1 MFEVGN
7 QREMSPREAR
17 DAADFAALLRGL
29 KERSGLTYR
38 GLEEAA
44 ARQGEVLPRST
55 CAAVLN
61 GRGLPRAELLTVFVR
76 VCGEGDRVEEWLA
89 ARAGLA
95 GRRAGRAARGQAGT
109 GPRAGVDAGTPT
121 TAGPG
126 PAPGGGAGGAD
137 PPLGGGAGGESGG
150 GGPPG
155 PGRRRFSVL
164 AGLPVAALL
173 AGLSFWLVGASERPE
188 SRSDD
193 GPVAAVTAPP
203 DGYVRLRPLSAPEF
217 CLTDGRVA
225 DRRHTPL
232 VAVQRPCDE
241 VAPQSTTLEPTGG
254 DSYRVLWHHPDY
266 GTGCL
271 KALGEG
277 GGKGLLEPWDDCAR
291 ASLFRIE
298 PSGRPG
304 DGRFVLRVPGR
315 GCAGIR
321 DGSGDSGTEAVMG
334 RCTGSDGQVFVIERV

>member
-1 MFEVGN
+1 
-7 QREMSPREAR
+7 MSPREAR

-89 ARAGLA
+89 ARSGLA

-109 GPRAGVDAGTPT
+109 GPGAGAGTP

-126 PAPGGGAGGAD
+126 PAGEDGTRGT
-137 PPLGGGAGGESGG
+137 GGESGG
-150 GGPPG
+150 GGPG

-173 AGLSFWLVGASERPE
+173 AGLSFWLVEAPERPE

-254 DSYRVLWHHPDY
+254 DSYRVLWHHPDD

-321 DGSGDSGTEAVMG
+321 EGSGNSGTEAVMS

>member
-1 MFEVGN
+1 MGN

-29 KERSGLTYR
+29 KEQSGLTYR

-44 ARQGEVLPRST
+44 ARRGEVLPRST

-76 VCGEGDRVEEWLA
+76 VCGEGDRVGEWLA
-89 ARAGLA
+89 ARSRLA
-95 GRRAGRAARGQAGT
+95 GQRAGRAARGQDGT
-109 GPRAGVDAGTPT
+109 GPGAGGGPRTAV
-121 TAGPG
+121 AGPG
-126 PAPGGGAGGAD
+126 PLRDSGGPPGGG
-137 PPLGGGAGGESGG
+137 ESRG

-155 PGRRRFSVL
+155 PSRRRISVL
-164 AGLPVAALL
+164 AGLPAAALL
-173 AGLSFWLVGASERPE
+173 AGLSVWLVGASERP
-188 SRSDD
+188 RPPSDD
-193 GPVAAVTAPP
+193 GPVSAVAAPP
-203 DGYVRLRPLSAPEF
+203 DGYVRLRPLSAPEL

-241 VAPQSTTLEPTGG
+241 VAPQSTTLESTGK

-271 KALGEG
+271 KALADGV
-277 GGKGLLEPWDDCAR
+277 GKGLLEPWDDCAR
-291 ASLFRIE
+291 ASRFHIE
-298 PSGRPG
+298 PSGPPG
-304 DGRFVLRVPGR
+304 DSGFVLRVPGR

-321 DGSGDSGTEAVMG
+321 DGSGDEGTEAVMS